1 MMYPKDL
8 PSDQRELL
16 EKVGVSYASL
26 ASTLNF
32 AWSEGIRFDIAQQ
45 YQEYYCNH
53 HQVAKPYIHSWA
65 FYQIVKRVYDTML
78 RNRPEN
84 GGPFQMYEMRDEPL
98 SPVIDVG
105 KVKIR
110 NSFTDGAWGRR
121 LRHIRDFPKLKLIIS
136 TYSLN
141 DLNYISAVLGNRP
154 GGWNIFLICHRKFA
168 DEAVELKQM
177 LPKLNIYL
185 RPDIHVKNVLLEPN
199 VVFIG
204 SDNFG
209 KGGWLN
215 EVVEFRSKE
224 LFDYE
229 YKMLLRYLEI
239 DDFKAGGGDL

>member
-1 MMYPKDL
+1 MKYPKDL

-26 ASTLNF
+26 ASTLNY

-53 HQVAKPYIHSWA
+53 NPEAKEYIHSYA
-65 FYQIVKRVYDTML
+65 FFKIINRVYDTML

-84 GGPFQMYEMRDEPL
+84 GGPFQMYEMKDEPL
-98 SPVIDVG
+98 SPVINVG

-110 NSFTDGAWGRR
+110 NSFIDGAWGSR
-121 LRHIRDFPKLKLIIS
+121 LRHIKDFPKLKLIIS

-141 DLNYISAVLGNRP
+141 VLNYISAILGNRP
-154 GGWNIFLICHRKFA
+154 NGKNIFFICHKKFA
-168 DEAVELKQM
+168 DEAVELKQK
-177 LPKLNIYL
+177 LPLLNVYL

-224 LFDYE
+224 LFNYE
-229 YKMLLRYLEI
+229 YKMLLQYLKI
-239 DDFKAGGGDL
+239 DDFKVGSGDI